1 MGAYLDAPK
10 TEKEVDK
17 GSNEICSWGAC
28 EMQGWR
34 VNIEDAHL
42 AIRVDLAKGEKG
54 MIFAVFDGHGGKEV
68 AIFAAEKYKETLT
81 NNANFKNGKYK
92 EALEQSFYDL
102 DEAVGVQEYAMDT
115 GCTSNVVL
123 ITPD

>member
-10 TEKEVDK
+10 TEKEIAK

-34 VNIEDAHL
+34 VNMEDAHL
-42 AIRVDLAKGEKG
+42 AERITLHNGDKG
-54 MIFAVFDGHGGKEV
+54 MIFGVFDGHGGKEV
-68 AIFAAEKYKETLT
+68 AVFAADKYKQILE
-81 NNANFKNGKYK
+81 NDKNFKTGDYK
-92 EALEQSFYDL
+92 AALEQSFYDL
-102 DEAVGVQEYAMDT
+102 DEQVSHEDFAMDT

-123 ITPD
+123 ITP